1 MDRSVLFDVGQ
12 VISKVLRIKI
22 LTIPSKNYTE
32 ETLNSQHTVQQVLLM
47 HILQVIPVQV
57 VY

>member
-1 MDRSVLFDVGQ
+1 MLFDVGQ
-12 VISKVLRIKI
+12 VISKVLIIKI